1 MSVGAAVTLHRAFA
15 LAFSLALAPAQAAPL
30 DAARAARIDDYVIAF
45 GPGSRLAFSIGLDDA
60 GKLASLSYG

>member
-1 MSVGAAVTLHRAFA
+1 MSVGAAVTLHRAFT
-15 LAFSLALAPAQAAPL
+15 LAFSLALAPVHAASL
-30 DAARAARIDDYVIAF
+30 DAARIDDYVIAF